1 MWASWKG
8 YLDIIHILLEYDV
21 NVGEQDNVRNQL
33 MMNDI
38 IITIHDE
45 YCYKCDCRYKIDVL
59 VMMLYRVPYEY

>member
-1 MWASWKG
+1 M
-8 YLDIIHILLEYDV
+8 

-33 MMNDI
+33 MMNGI

-59 VMMLYRVPYEY
+59 VMMLYRVSYEY